1 MAEKEMVRNRWV
13 AYGSL
18 VTAIGTCIAVIITA
32 LGDYK
37 MASNPRARPDSFTP
51 ADFAAGIAPV
61 KQQVAILTEQL
72 TECRRD
78 TTHDLDI
85 IRQSI
90 TELKTTDREFLE
102 WRKQHLDWGNKLL
115 RETERWRGGI
125 DADHKEF
132 HRLLRMQ

>member
-1 MAEKEMVRNRWV
+1 MVKNRWV

-18 VTAIGTCIAVIITA
+18 VAAICTGIAVIITA

-37 MASNPRARPDSFTP
+37 AASNPRARPESFTP
-51 ADFAAGIAPV
+51 TDFVAGIAPI

-78 TTHDLDI
+78 TTNEIDI
-85 IRQSI
+85 LRQQI
-90 TELKTTDREFLE
+90 TKLETIDQEFLN
-102 WRKQHLDWGNKLL
+102 WRRDHLEWGNTQL

-125 DADHKEF
+125 DADHREF
-132 HRLLRMQ
+132 HRLLRTQ